1 MEMNR
6 AWCDMQKLR
15 VTRGFF
21 SVGVVLCLLM
31 VSLQVGAAA
40 NRKPLLMEGK
50 KTLYQRV
57 LTRPGANL
65 FQQPGKA
72 DTGKL
77 QPVFSRFYVY
87 ARSEKQDA
95 EWLEV
100 GTDPRGT
107 TTGWVRADLT
117 VPWKQQL
124 VLAFSNPAGRER
136 NLLFATRAALESVL
150 ESEEAG
156 KLAAGLR
163 DTLEKG
169 GRDDKVIS
177 IEPETYVDINK
188 QFYLLPILQSEE
200 IYSGSGYTA
209 RVLEVASVTRSGNT
223 SKAAAGEENTS
234 APDATQSDSG
244 YLKSFKA
251 AVVFVIDSTV
261 SMGPYIDR
269 TRDAVTRIYRRIEAA
284 GLLDRVKFGLVAY
297 RSNVEASPGLEY
309 VAREYVDPVEVQD
322 GADFLARVKDLKRA
336 TVSTAR
342 FSEDSYAGLM
352 LALDEVDWKE
362 FGARY
367 MILVTDAGA
376 LEGDDELSATGLG
389 AEQVR
394 LEALHRG
401 VATYVMH
408 LKTPQGEKNHARA
421 EQQYRTLSTHPLLT
435 SPLYYPVQTGS
446 VEQFGKIV
454 DSLAEAI
461 VRQVEGAR
469 QGRKVA
475 GSAVTASP
483 EFGKSTPAAT
493 TQEDRVRDDIEKLG
507 YAMQLAYL
515 GRIKQTTAPPVFRAW
530 MTDIDFA
537 DPIKRSVDVHV
548 LLTKKQLSDMQLVL
562 KGIVEAANEGL
573 TSPEKFYDSL
583 RSFVSVLGRDPNAVV
598 SENSTKL
605 ADMGLLGEYLD
616 DLPYKSRVMNLD
628 QDTWSRWGVQEQL
641 AFINSVKRMMRLY
654 EIYNSDTG
662 RWISLADGSDPADH
676 VYPVPLDALP

>member
-1 MEMNR
+1 MM
-6 AWCDMQKLR
+6 
-15 VTRGFF
+15 
-21 SVGVVLCLLM
+21 LCLLLVALPPAM
-31 VSLQVGAAA
+31 AE
-40 NRKPLLMEGK
+40 RKPLLMEGK

-57 LTRPGANL
+57 LTRPGASL
-65 FQQPGKA
+65 VKQPGQTDA
-72 DTGKL
+72 GKPL
-77 QPVFSRFYVY
+77 AVFSRFYVY
-87 ARSEKQDA
+87 ARSDA
-95 EWLEV
+95 QGKEWLEV
-100 GTDPRGT
+100 GPDPRGNT
-107 TTGWVRADLT
+107 SGWLRADLT

-124 VLAFSNPAGRER
+124 VLAFANPAGRER
-136 NLLFATRAALESVL
+136 NLLFASRDALADVL

-163 DTLEKG
+163 AKVEKG
-169 GRDDKVIS
+169 GRDERVIS

-200 IYSGSGYTA
+200 IYTALGPTA
-209 RVLEVASVTRSGNT
+209 RVLEVASVTRDE
-223 SKAAAGEENTS
+223 SKADGAGGGGAAEDE
-234 APDATQSDSG
+234 DAG
-244 YLKSFKA
+244 FLKSFKA

-261 SMGPYIDR
+261 SMGPYIER
-269 TRDAVTRIYRRIEAA
+269 TREAVTRIYRRIEAA
-284 GLLDRVKFGLVAY
+284 GMLDRVKFGLVAY
-297 RSNVEASPGLEY
+297 RSNVEVSPGLEY

-322 GADFLARVKDLKRA
+322 GKDFLSRVKALKRA

-376 LEGDDELSATGLG
+376 LKGDDPLSATGLD

-408 LKTPQGEKNHARA
+408 LKTPQGKKNHASA
-421 EQQYRTLSTHPLLT
+421 EAQYRTLSTHPLL
-435 SPLYYPVQTGS
+435 SNPLYYPVKTGS

-454 DSLAEAI
+454 DSLADAI
-461 VRQVEGAR
+461 VEQVEAAR
-469 QGRKVA
+469 KGGKVA
-475 GSAVTASP
+475 GSAASASAD
-483 EFGKSTPAAT
+483 FGTDTSSLS
-493 TQEDRVRDDIEKLG
+493 QEEKVREDIARLG

-515 GRIKQTTAPPVFRAW
+515 GRVKQTQAPPVFRAW
-530 MTDIDFA
+530 ITDIDFD
-537 DPIKRSVDVHV
+537 DPIRRSVDVHV

-562 KGIVEAANEGL
+562 KGIVDAANEGL

-598 SENSTKL
+598 QKSSTRL

-641 AFINSVKRMMRLY
+641 AFINSVKSMMRLY

-662 RWISLADGSDPADH
+662 RWISLAEGSDPADH